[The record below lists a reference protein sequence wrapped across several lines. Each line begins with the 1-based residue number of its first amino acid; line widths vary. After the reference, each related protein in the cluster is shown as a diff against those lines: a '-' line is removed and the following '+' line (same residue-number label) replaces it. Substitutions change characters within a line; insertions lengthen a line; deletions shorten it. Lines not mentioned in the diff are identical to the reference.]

1 MREYNG
7 GSENIACYKAFLRTD
22 SNRDSNAAS
31 DHYCYLCFISIRR
44 GLSSSMR
51 IAGAL
56 SITQGTLGNSEC
68 RVAIARVPLNK
79 DAIGQEGNTHG
90 VLPCSC
96 VTVATA
102 QKHKPKVMYSAS
114 RCLRLLRS
122 WSAERKPPFFPPF
135 PLGGKL
141 IPFGHSEVKQTG
153 ALGSVELH
161 CELHQ

>member
-1 MREYNG
+1 MFPGRIPISDNYRPLLIQRTVARKGPSVFVNNG
-7 GSENIACYKAFLRTD
+7 
-22 SNRDSNAAS
+22 
-31 DHYCYLCFISIRR
+31 
-44 GLSSSMR
+44 
-51 IAGAL
+51 
-56 SITQGTLGNSEC
+56 
-68 RVAIARVPLNK
+68 RV
-79 DAIGQEGNTHG
+79 IGQEGNTHG

-122 WSAERKPPFFPPF
+122 WSAERKPLFFPPPF

-141 IPFGHSEVKQTG
+141 IPSGHSEVKQTG

-161 CELHQ
+161 CEIHQ